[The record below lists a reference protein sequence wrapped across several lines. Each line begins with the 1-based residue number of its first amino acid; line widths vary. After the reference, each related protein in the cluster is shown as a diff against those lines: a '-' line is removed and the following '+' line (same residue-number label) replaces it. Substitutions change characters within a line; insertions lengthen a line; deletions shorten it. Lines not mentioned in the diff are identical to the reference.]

1 MEIMDL
7 ITQIFEVCIIP
18 LMGILTAYFV
28 KWIGVKTEELK
39 EETKNEKIEKYL
51 NMLNNTI
58 TNCVIATTQTYVDT
72 LKAQGA
78 FDIEAQKT
86 AFTMTYEAVAKLLT
100 DEATEYLN
108 EAVGDLNL
116 YITQKIEA
124 EVNLNK
130 TIKFE

>member
-7 ITQIFEVCIIP
+7 IAQIFEVCIIP

-39 EETKNEKIEKYL
+39 EETKNEKTEKYL

-78 FDIEAQKT
+78 FDMEAQKT

-108 EAVGDLNL
+108 EVVGDLNL

>member
-7 ITQIFEVCIIP
+7 IAQIFEVCIIP

-39 EETKNEKIEKYL
+39 EETKNEKTEKYL
-51 NMLNNTI
+51 DMLNNTI

>member
-7 ITQIFEVCIIP
+7 IAQIFEVCIIP

-28 KWIGVKTEELK
+28 KWINIKTEELK
-39 EETKNEKIEKYL
+39 EETKNVKTEKYL
-51 NMLNNTI
+51 DMLNNTI
-58 TNCVIATTQTYVDT
+58 SNCVIATTQTYVDT

-116 YITQKIEA
+116 YITQRIEA
-124 EVNLNK
+124 EVSLNK

>member
-7 ITQIFEVCIIP
+7 IAQIFEVCIIP

-28 KWIGVKTEELK
+28 KWIGVKIEELK
-39 EETKNEKIEKYL
+39 EETKNEKTEKYL

-100 DEATEYLN
+100 DEAAEYLN

-116 YITQKIEA
+116 YFTKKIEA
-124 EVNLNK
+124 QENLNK